1 MQPAPW
7 TREHTRDGFNTKGR
21 FGLALCT
28 LGDINGDGF
37 GDFAVGAP
45 YDGAEGRGVVYVFH
59 GSATGPLAKP
69 SQIIRA
75 EQLVEGAPYP
85 RTFGFALSGGVDM
98 DGNTYPDLAVG
109 AYGSDQVFIFKSRP
123 VAAVNA
129 ETNFDSASKL
139 ISLDDRSCQL
149 QRDHTLVPCVSLRTC
164 WSYTGRNLPNQLGF
178 DVSWLLDAKKTRNP
192 RLFFLKDEGK
202 NIRNMT
208 IQLNKGQQW
217 CHDEMVYL
225 KDGIQDKL
233 TPLEV
238 EARYNLQSNR
248 ASTSRVRRQVLEPVI
263 DQNREIILR
272 DAINIQKNCGPDNVC
287 EPDLSV
293 KVK

>member
-1 MQPAPW
+1 
-7 TREHTRDGFNTKGR
+7 
-21 FGLALCT
+21 
-28 LGDINGDGF
+28 
-37 GDFAVGAP
+37 
-45 YDGAEGRGVVYVFH
+45 
-59 GSATGPLAKP
+59 
-69 SQIIRA
+69 
-75 EQLVEGAPYP
+75 
-85 RTFGFALSGGVDM
+85 M
-98 DGNTYPDLAVG
+98 DGNSYPDLAVG

-129 ETNFDSASKL
+129 ETSFASASKL
-139 ISLDDRSCQL
+139 ISLEDRSCQL

-164 WSYTGRNLPNQLGF
+164 WSYTGRNLPNQLVF
-178 DVSWLLDAKKTRNP
+178 DVSWLLDAKKTLSP
-192 RLFFLKDEGK
+192 RLFFLKNEGVS
-202 NIRNMT
+202 IRNMT

-225 KDGIQDKL
+225 KDNIQDKL

-248 ASTSRVRRQVLEPVI
+248 VPTSRVRRQVLEPVI

-272 DAINIQKNCGPDNVC
+272 DAINIQKNCGADNIC